1 MMKKRYTTPEVE
13 IIYLA
18 TEPIMGSGSITGGF
32 DEDLPMDPD
41 DQGAGGHRGDW
52 ENIWKNM

>member
-13 IIYLA
+13 TIYLNM
-18 TEPIMGSGSITGGF
+18 EPVMTNASITGGF
-32 DEDLPMDPD
+32 DDDELMDSE

-52 ENIWKNM
+52 SGIWDGM